1 MEIRYRELDEAK
13 EELARRLNDE
23 KTIKQ
28 IESFIRR
35 RLGEDYVLKSRGK
48 LILPRQI
55 ATSRIETLIGLL
67 SAQKIGIPFQI
78 ATFVEDYFTT
88 TSKEK
93 TGYIKLPVFEGNN
106 RKIIQKSLR
115 GQLNQSG
122 LTLNQIIVDSNG
134 TTLPEYHIGILNDVF
149 EGLNY
154 EVKDY
159 SKEFKKLGSARE
171 YYGLLLTLF
180 GGLNILYD
188 DFHSGQSGEDNLRRL
203 RNNCVIPGIENLV
216 SETNLSPLIV
226 KPTYYENDFKYILD
240 EKTLN
245 RIQESYKNG
254 N

>member
-88 TSKEK
+88 
-93 TGYIKLPVFEGNN
+93 
-106 RKIIQKSLR
+106 
-115 GQLNQSG
+115 
-122 LTLNQIIVDSNG
+122 
-134 TTLPEYHIGILNDVF
+134 
-149 EGLNY
+149 
-154 EVKDY
+154 
-159 SKEFKKLGSARE
+159 
-171 YYGLLLTLF
+171 
-180 GGLNILYD
+180 
-188 DFHSGQSGEDNLRRL
+188 
-203 RNNCVIPGIENLV
+203 
-216 SETNLSPLIV
+216 
-226 KPTYYENDFKYILD
+226 DFK
-240 EKTLN
+240 
-245 RIQESYKNG
+245 RKNWIY
-254 N
+254 